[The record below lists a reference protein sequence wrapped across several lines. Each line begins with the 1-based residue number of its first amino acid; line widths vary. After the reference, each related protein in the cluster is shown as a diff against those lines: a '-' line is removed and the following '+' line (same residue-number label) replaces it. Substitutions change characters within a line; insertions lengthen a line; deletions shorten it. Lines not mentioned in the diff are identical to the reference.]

1 MSLEVQRWANANN
14 ARLLT
19 PEIMLASFQP
29 QCVAGPHA

>member
-1 MSLEVQRWANANN
+1 VDNMSLEVQRWANANN

-29 QCVAGPHA
+29 